1 MTLVEAKAAL
11 ERGRPVVL
19 VRPPAVER
27 ALEVWEL
34 LPAPVRTLGE
44 PPGETGPMVLIC
56 ADDTSAA
63 DWAVAAPAGLAVH
76 AVTGLARSRRILA
89 DGAAH
94 VVAGAAKDLAALVGR
109 SALKLDH
116 APAVVLAWPEP
127 LVAGEHAAVLD
138 SLLSEAR
145 AARRIVLSW
154 NPAALNDFLERHAR
168 RALVVGMPGVG
179 DPAAAV
185 PPVTKARFVVV
196 ARVRRAIALRDALDA
211 LAARTPFVWGGGPI
225 VPPPVTPDAVICS
238 ELPTRE
244 ELGALAALGEPIVFA
259 TAAQLPYL
267 RSLAILTPLTL
278 PSSVDRARDRTEA
291 LRERVT
297 RILTSRNVDAE
308 LTLLEP
314 LLERFDPA
322 EVAAA
327 MLTLLPETATA
338 AERGGPE
345 APPPGPTRVFVNVGK
360 KDRASAKDLVGALI
374 REAGIAKGEIGRIEV
389 RETFSIVEV
398 AASAVGRAVE
408 GLRGVT
414 IRGRRALA
422 RLDRGET

>member
-34 LPAPVRTLGE
+34 LPAPVRTHGE
-44 PPGETGPMVLIC
+44 PPAETGPMVLIC
-56 ADDTSAA
+56 ADDASAA
-63 DWAVAAPAGLAVH
+63 DWAVAAPAGLRVH

-89 DGAAH
+89 EGAAH

-116 APAVVLAWPEP
+116 TSAVVLAWPEA

-145 AARRIVLSW
+145 AARRIVLTW
-154 NPAALNDFLERHAR
+154 NPAALSDFLERHAR
-168 RALVVGMPGVG
+168 RALIVGMPGVG
-179 DPAAAV
+179 DAAAV

-196 ARVRRAIALRDALDA
+196 ARARRAIALRDALDA
-211 LAARTPFVWGGGPI
+211 LAARAPFVWSGGPI
-225 VPPPVTPDAVICS
+225 APPPVTPDAVICS

-244 ELGALAALGEPIVFA
+244 ELGTLAALGEPIVFA
-259 TAAQLPYL
+259 TAGQLPYL
-267 RSLAILTPLTL
+267 RSIASLTPLTL
-278 PSSVDRARDRTEA
+278 PGAVDRARDRAEA

-297 RILTSRNVDAE
+297 RVLASRNVDAE

-327 MLTLLPETATA
+327 LLTLMPEGAAA

-345 APPPGPTRVFVNVGK
+345 APGPGPTRVFVNVGK
-360 KDRASAKDLVGALI
+360 KDRAGAKDLVGALI